1 MSQPGESGA
10 GFLELGSEVLLVV
23 ACGPGGVGKTTTA
36 AALGLAAAV
45 RLDARVLVLT
55 VDPARRLADSLGL
68 SGIGNEVSAVPASFF
83 RDAGV
88 RPKGSLSVAMLDAGA
103 SWDHLIRST
112 ARSPAEAEEI
122 IANPLYRNITTRF
135 SRGHEY
141 IAMERIFELVQ
152 TGDYDLLVLD
162 TPPSQS
168 AVDLL
173 DAPERMA
180 DFFSSRLLG
189 WLTAPLRSRLL
200 NFATRPFTALADRV
214 LGTQFLTDT
223 SRFFLLLQGMYDG
236 FVARSNKVSALFQSP
251 STMFLVVTTPEVIPM
266 QEASRFVDVLSKRK
280 LHLAQVVANRVLPAS
295 LEDASTRA
303 LAEELATTKQLSLG
317 EVTLSHD
324 EASGVDVARVLAA
337 VGENYVNFAALAG
350 RQRALLDHFE
360 EHHLR
365 PIEVPHLLDEV
376 VDVVSLLR
384 IGNLLLEDQVR

>member
-1 MSQPGESGA
+1 MSPNAGPGT
-10 GFLELGSEVLLVV
+10 GFLDLGSGVSLIV

-55 VDPARRLADSLGL
+55 VDPARRLADALGL
-68 SGIGNEVSAVPASFF
+68 SGIGNDVSEVPASFF

-88 RPKGSLSVAMLDAGA
+88 KAKGSLSVAMLDASA

-112 ARSPAEAEEI
+112 AKSAAEADEI

-251 STMFLVVTTPEVIPM
+251 STAFLVVTTPEVIPM
-266 QEASRFVDVLSKRK
+266 QEAERFLGVLSERK
-280 LHLAQVVANRVLPAS
+280 LHLAKVITNRVLPAS
-295 LEDASTRA
+295 LVDVSTRR
-303 LAEELATTKQLSLG
+303 LAERLATSDVDLSTETPWHDLG
-317 EVTLSHD
+317 D
-324 EASGVDVARVLAA
+324 KAAIRRVLGAI
-337 VGENYVNFAALAG
+337 GDNYMNFAALAG
-350 RQRALLDHFE
+350 MQRILLDAFAKD
-360 EHHLR
+360 HHEA
-365 PIEVPHLLDEV
+365 IEVPHLLDEV
-376 VDVVSLLR
+376 VDAANLLR
-384 IGNLLLEDQVR
+384 IGNLLFEDASL

>member
-1 MSQPGESGA
+1 MSRTGEPRGA
-10 GFLELGSEVLLVV
+10 FLELGSGVSLVV

-36 AALGLAAAV
+36 AAIGLAAAV
-45 RLDARVLVLT
+45 RLDLRVLVLT

-68 SGIGNEVSAVPASFF
+68 RGIGNEVSAVPATFF
-83 RDAGV
+83 RGAGV
-88 RPKGSLSVAMLDAGA
+88 KPKGTLSVAMLDASA

-112 ARSPAEAEEI
+112 AKSPAEAEEI

-251 STMFLVVTTPEVIPM
+251 STVFLVVTTPEVIPM
-266 QEASRFVDVLSKRK
+266 QEASRFVDVLSERK
-280 LHLAQVVANRVLPAS
+280 LHLAQVVANRVLPSS
-295 LEDASTRA
+295 LEVASTRD
-303 LAEELATTKQLSLG
+303 LAERLATGKLSLG
-317 EVTLSHD
+317 DVTLPDSD
-324 EASGVDVARVLAA
+324 GSGEALARVLSA

-350 RQRALLDHFE
+350 RQRALLDQFE
-360 EHHLR
+360 EHHLA

-376 VDVVSLLR
+376 VDVASLLR
-384 IGNLLLEDQVR
+384 IGNLLFEDAAI

>member
-1 MSQPGESGA
+1 MSRPDGPGGA
-10 GFLELGSEVLLVV
+10 FLKLGSGVSLVV

-36 AALGLAAAV
+36 AAIGLAAAV
-45 RLDARVLVLT
+45 RLDLRVLVLT

-88 RPKGSLSVAMLDAGA
+88 KPKGSLSVAMLDASA

-112 ARSPAEAEEI
+112 AKSPAEAEEI

-251 STMFLVVTTPEVIPM
+251 STVFLVVTTPEVIPM
-266 QEASRFVDVLSKRK
+266 QEASRFVDVLSERK
-280 LHLAQVVANRVLPAS
+280 LHLAQVVANRVLPSS
-295 LEDASTRA
+295 LEVASTRD
-303 LAEELATTKQLSLG
+303 LAEKLATGKLGLSEVALPNGDGSG
-317 EVTLSHD
+317 EAL
-324 EASGVDVARVLAA
+324 ARVLGA

-350 RQRALLDHFE
+350 RQRALLDQFE
-360 EHHLR
+360 EHHLA

-376 VDVVSLLR
+376 VDVASLLR
-384 IGNLLLEDQVR
+384 IGNLLFEDAAI

>member
-1 MSQPGESGA
+1 VSPKGEREGA
-10 GFLELGSEVLLVV
+10 FLDLGSAVSLVV

-55 VDPARRLADSLGL
+55 VDPARRLADALGL
-68 SGIGNEVSAVPASFF
+68 SGIGNEVSEIPALFF

-88 RPKGSLSVAMLDAGA
+88 KPKGSLSVAMLDASA

-112 ARSPAEAEEI
+112 ARSPGEAEEI

-141 IAMERIFELVQ
+141 IAMERIFELVE

-214 LGTQFLTDT
+214 LGTKFLTDT

-251 STMFLVVTTPEVIPM
+251 STVFLVVTTPEMIPM
-266 QEASRFVDVLSKRK
+266 QEASRFLDVLADRN
-280 LHLAQVVANRVLPAS
+280 LHLAEVIANRVLPAS
-295 LEDASTRA
+295 LVDVSTRDLA
-303 LAEELATTKQLSLG
+303 ERLAAEELSLG
-317 EVTLSHD
+317 GVKLAGDAEGEVSLK
-324 EASGVDVARVLAA
+324 RVLGAI
-337 VGENYVNFAALAG
+337 GENYVNFAALAG
-350 RQRALLDHFE
+350 RQRALLERFGEDYPE
-360 EHHLR
+360 A
-365 PIEVPHLLDEV
+365 IEVPHLLDEV
-376 VDVVSLLR
+376 VDVTSLLR
-384 IGNLLLEDQVR
+384 IGNLLFADSPN

>member
-1 MSQPGESGA
+1 MSRPGGPGGA
-10 GFLELGSEVLLVV
+10 FLELGSGVSLVV

-36 AALGLAAAV
+36 AAIGLAAAV
-45 RLDARVLVLT
+45 RLDLRVLVLT

-88 RPKGSLSVAMLDAGA
+88 KAKGTLSVAMLDASA

-112 ARSPAEAEEI
+112 AKSSAEAEEI

-214 LGTQFLTDT
+214 LGTEFLTDT

-251 STMFLVVTTPEVIPM
+251 STVFLVVTTPEVIPM
-266 QEASRFVDVLSKRK
+266 QEASRFVDVLSERK

-295 LEDASTRA
+295 LEVASTRD
-303 LAEELATTKQLSLG
+303 LAEKLATGKLG
-317 EVTLSHD
+317 LGDVTLPNSD
-324 EASGVDVARVLAA
+324 GSGEALARVLSA
-337 VGENYVNFAALAG
+337 VGENSVNFAALAG
-350 RQRALLDHFE
+350 RQRALLDQFE
-360 EHHLR
+360 EHHLA

-376 VDVVSLLR
+376 VDVASLLR
-384 IGNLLLEDQVR
+384 IGNLLFEDAAI

>member
-1 MSQPGESGA
+1 VSPNNGG
-10 GFLELGSEVLLVV
+10 GGVLLDLGSGTSLVV

-36 AALGLAAAV
+36 AALGLAAAM
-45 RLDARVLVLT
+45 RLEARVLVLT
-55 VDPARRLADSLGL
+55 VDPARRLAEALGL
-68 SGIGNEVSAVPASFF
+68 SGIGNDVSEVPASFF
-83 RDAGV
+83 AVAGV
-88 RPKGSLSVAMLDAGA
+88 RPKGTLSVAMLDAGA

-112 ARSPAEAEEI
+112 AKSQVEAEAI

-141 IAMERIFELVQ
+141 IAMERIFELVE
-152 TGDYDLLVLD
+152 TGDYDLLILD

-173 DAPERMA
+173 DAPDRMA

-251 STMFLVVTTPEVIPM
+251 STVFLVVTTPETIPM
-266 QEASRFVDVLSKRK
+266 LEASRFLAVLADRN
-280 LHLAQVVANRVLPAS
+280 LHLAEVIANRVLPAA
-295 LEDASTRA
+295 LVDAATRDLAVA
-303 LAEELATTKQLSLG
+303 LAERSVGLG
-317 EVTLSHD
+317 
-324 EASGVDVARVLAA
+324 DVAFAGDHGALARVLGAI
-337 VGENYVNFAALAG
+337 GESYVNFAALAG
-350 RQRALLDHFE
+350 RQRALLDDFAAAH
-360 EHHLR
+360 
-365 PIEVPHLLDEV
+365 PGVVEVPHLLDEV
-376 VDVVSLLR
+376 VDVTSLLG
-384 IGNLLLEDQVR
+384 IGELLFSDTAS

>member
-1 MSQPGESGA
+1 MSRPGEPGGA
-10 GFLELGSEVLLVV
+10 FLELGSEVSLVV

-36 AALGLAAAV
+36 AAIGLAAAV
-45 RLDARVLVLT
+45 RLDLRVLVLT

-88 RPKGSLSVAMLDAGA
+88 RPKGSLSVAMLDASA

-112 ARSPAEAEEI
+112 ARSPAEAEKI

-251 STMFLVVTTPEVIPM
+251 STVFLVVTTPEVIPM
-266 QEASRFVDVLSKRK
+266 QEASRFVNVLSERK
-280 LHLAQVVANRVLPAS
+280 LNLAQVVANRVLPAS
-295 LEDASTRA
+295 LEDVSTRD
-303 LAEELATTKQLSLG
+303 LAEKLATGKLG
-317 EVTLSHD
+317 LGDVTPPNGDGSG
-324 EASGVDVARVLAA
+324 EARARVLSA

-350 RQRALLDHFE
+350 RQRALLDQFE
-360 EHHLR
+360 EHHLA

-376 VDVVSLLR
+376 VDVASLLR
-384 IGNLLLEDQVR
+384 IGNLIFEEAAI

>member
-1 MSQPGESGA
+1 MSRSGEHGA
-10 GFLELGSEVLLVV
+10 GFLELGSEVSLVV

-45 RLDARVLVLT
+45 RLEARVLVLT

-88 RPKGSLSVAMLDAGA
+88 RPKGSLSVAMLDASA

-266 QEASRFVDVLSKRK
+266 QEASRFVDVLSARK
-280 LHLAQVVANRVLPAS
+280 LHLAQVVANRVLPNT
-295 LEDASTRA
+295 LEDASTRD
-303 LAEELATTKQLSLG
+303 LAEKLANGELSLG
-317 EVTLSHD
+317 DVTLPHD
-324 EASGVDVARVLAA
+324 EASGEDVVRVLAE

-350 RQRALLDHFE
+350 RQRALLDEFE
-360 EHHLR
+360 EHHLG

-384 IGNLLLEDQVR
+384 IGNLLLEDPVI

>member
-1 MSQPGESGA
+1 VSPKGEWEGA
-10 GFLELGSEVLLVV
+10 FLDLGSAVSLVV

-55 VDPARRLADSLGL
+55 VDPARRLADALGL
-68 SGIGNEVSAVPASFF
+68 SGIGNEVSEIPASFF

-88 RPKGSLSVAMLDAGA
+88 KPKGTLSVAMLDASA

-112 ARSPAEAEEI
+112 ARSPGEAEEI
-122 IANPLYRNITTRF
+122 IANPLYWNITTRF

-141 IAMERIFELVQ
+141 IAMERIFELVE

-251 STMFLVVTTPEVIPM
+251 STVFLVVTTPEVIPM
-266 QEASRFVDVLSKRK
+266 QEASRFLDVLADRN
-280 LHLAQVVANRVLPAS
+280 LHLAEVIANRVLPAS
-295 LEDASTRA
+295 LVDVSTRD
-303 LAEELATTKQLSLG
+303 LAERLAAGELSLG
-317 EVTLSHD
+317 GVKLAGDAEGEVSLK
-324 EASGVDVARVLAA
+324 RVLGAI
-337 VGENYVNFAALAG
+337 GENYVNFAALAG
-350 RQRALLDHFE
+350 RQRALLERFGEDYPE
-360 EHHLR
+360 A
-365 PIEVPHLLDEV
+365 IEVPHLLDEV
-376 VDVVSLLR
+376 VDVTSLLR
-384 IGNLLLEDQVR
+384 IGNLLFAESPT

>member
-1 MSQPGESGA
+1 MSPDGERQGA
-10 GFLELGSEVLLVV
+10 FLDLGSEVSLVV

-45 RLDARVLVLT
+45 RLDTRVLVLT
-55 VDPARRLADSLGL
+55 VDPARRLADALGL
-68 SGIGNEVSAVPASFF
+68 SGIGNEVSEVPAAFF

-88 RPKGSLSVAMLDAGA
+88 KPKGTLSVAMLDASA

-141 IAMERIFELVQ
+141 IAMERIFELVE
-152 TGDYDLLVLD
+152 TGDYDLLILD

-251 STMFLVVTTPEVIPM
+251 STVFLVVTTPEMIPM
-266 QEASRFVDVLSKRK
+266 QEASRFVEVLAERD
-280 LHLAQVVANRVLPAS
+280 LHLAEVIANRVLPAS
-295 LEDASTRA
+295 LIEASTGD
-303 LAEELATTKQLSLG
+303 LAERLATGKLSLG
-317 EVTLSHD
+317 DMKLD
-324 EASGVDVARVLAA
+324 RDAGGDVALGRVLGAI
-337 VGENYVNFAALAG
+337 GENYVNFAALAG
-350 RQRALLDHFE
+350 RQRALLDRFGE
-360 EHHLR
+360 EH
-365 PIEVPHLLDEV
+365 PDAIEVPHLLDEV
-376 VDVVSLLR
+376 VDVKSLLR
-384 IGNLLLEDQVR
+384 IGNLVFGDSPA

>member
-1 MSQPGESGA
+1 MSRPGGTGGA
-10 GFLELGSEVLLVV
+10 FLELGSEVSLVV

-45 RLDARVLVLT
+45 RLEARVLVLT
-55 VDPARRLADSLGL
+55 VDPARRLADALGL

-83 RDAGV
+83 REAGV
-88 RPKGSLSVAMLDAGA
+88 RPKGSLSVAMLDASA

-251 STMFLVVTTPEVIPM
+251 STVFLVVTTPEVIPM

-295 LEDASTRA
+295 LEDAPTRD
-303 LAEELATTKQLSLG
+303 LAERLAAGKLSLG
-317 EVTLSHD
+317 EVKLPHFD
-324 EASGVDVARVLAA
+324 ESGEALGRVLGA
-337 VGENYVNFAALAG
+337 VGENYVSFAALAG
-350 RQRALLDHFE
+350 RQRALLDQFE
-360 EHHLR
+360 GHHLA

-376 VDVVSLLR
+376 VDVASLLR
-384 IGNLLLEDQVR
+384 IGNLLFDGAAI

>member
-1 MSQPGESGA
+1 MSRTGEPRGA
-10 GFLELGSEVLLVV
+10 FLELGSEVSLVV

-36 AALGLAAAV
+36 AAIGLAAAV
-45 RLDARVLVLT
+45 RLDLRVLVLT

-83 RDAGV
+83 RGAGV
-88 RPKGSLSVAMLDAGA
+88 KPKGTLSVAMLDASA

-112 ARSPAEAEEI
+112 AKSPAEAEEI

-251 STMFLVVTTPEVIPM
+251 STVFLVVTTPEVIPM
-266 QEASRFVDVLSKRK
+266 QEASRFVDVLSERK
-280 LHLAQVVANRVLPAS
+280 LHLAQVVANRVLPSS
-295 LEDASTRA
+295 LEVASTRD
-303 LAEELATTKQLSLG
+303 LAERLATGKLSLG
-317 EVTLSHD
+317 DVTLPDSD
-324 EASGVDVARVLAA
+324 GSGEALARVLGA

-350 RQRALLDHFE
+350 RQRALLDQFE
-360 EHHLR
+360 EHHLA

-376 VDVVSLLR
+376 VDVASLLR
-384 IGNLLLEDQVR
+384 IGNLLFEDAAI

>member
-1 MSQPGESGA
+1 
-10 GFLELGSEVLLVV
+10 
-23 ACGPGGVGKTTTA
+23 
-36 AALGLAAAV
+36 V

-55 VDPARRLADSLGL
+55 VDPARRLADALGL
-68 SGIGNEVSAVPASFF
+68 SGIGNDVSEVPASFF

-88 RPKGSLSVAMLDAGA
+88 KAKGSLSVAMLDASA

-112 ARSPAEAEEI
+112 AKSAAEADEI

-251 STMFLVVTTPEVIPM
+251 STAFLVVTTPEVIPM
-266 QEASRFVDVLSKRK
+266 QEAERFLGVLSERK
-280 LHLAQVVANRVLPAS
+280 LHLAKVITNRVLPAS
-295 LEDASTRA
+295 LVDVSTRR
-303 LAEELATTKQLSLG
+303 LAERLATSDVDLSTETPWHDLG
-317 EVTLSHD
+317 D
-324 EASGVDVARVLAA
+324 KAAIRRVLGAI
-337 VGENYVNFAALAG
+337 GDNYMNFAALAG
-350 RQRALLDHFE
+350 MQRILLDAFAKD
-360 EHHLR
+360 HHEA
-365 PIEVPHLLDEV
+365 IEVPHLLDEV
-376 VDVVSLLR
+376 VDAANLLR
-384 IGNLLLEDQVR
+384 IGNLLFEDASL

>member
-1 MSQPGESGA
+1 MSRTGEPRGA
-10 GFLELGSEVLLVV
+10 FLELGSGVSLVV

-36 AALGLAAAV
+36 AAIGLAAAV
-45 RLDARVLVLT
+45 RLDLRVLVLT

-68 SGIGNEVSAVPASFF
+68 RGIGNEVSAVPATFF
-83 RDAGV
+83 RGAAV
-88 RPKGSLSVAMLDAGA
+88 KPKGTLSVAMLDASA

-112 ARSPAEAEEI
+112 AKSPAEAEEI

-223 SRFFLLLQGMYDG
+223 SRFFLLLRGMYDG

-251 STMFLVVTTPEVIPM
+251 STVFLVVTTPEVIPM
-266 QEASRFVDVLSKRK
+266 QEASRFVDVLSERK
-280 LHLAQVVANRVLPAS
+280 LHLAQVVANRVLPSS
-295 LEDASTRA
+295 LEVASTRD
-303 LAEELATTKQLSLG
+303 LAERLATGKLSLG
-317 EVTLSHD
+317 DVTLPDSD
-324 EASGVDVARVLAA
+324 GSGEALARVLSA

-350 RQRALLDHFE
+350 RQRALLDQFE
-360 EHHLR
+360 EHHLA

-376 VDVVSLLR
+376 VDVASLLR
-384 IGNLLLEDQVR
+384 IGNLLFEDAAI

>member
-1 MSQPGESGA
+1 VSLRGEA
-10 GFLELGSEVLLVV
+10 EKGFLELGSDVSLIV

-55 VDPARRLADSLGL
+55 VDPARRLADALGL
-68 SGIGNEVSAVPASFF
+68 SGIGNEVSEVPASFF
-83 RDAGV
+83 KGAGV
-88 RPKGSLSVAMLDAGA
+88 TAKGTLSVAMLDASA

-141 IAMERIFELVQ
+141 IAMERIFELVE

-251 STMFLVVTTPEVIPM
+251 STVFLVVTTPEAIPM
-266 QEASRFVDVLSKRK
+266 QEATRFLDELVARH
-280 LHLAQVVANRVLPAS
+280 LHLAEVIANRVLPAS
-295 LEDASTRA
+295 LVDASTRR
-303 LAEELATTKQLSLG
+303 LAERLSTEKLSL
-317 EVTLSHD
+317 
-324 EASGVDVARVLAA
+324 VDVKLPADAGGSEALGRVLGAI
-337 VGENYVNFAALAG
+337 GENYVNFAALAE
-350 RQRALLDHFE
+350 RQRTLLEHFGE
-360 EHHLR
+360 NH
-365 PIEVPHLLDEV
+365 PAPVEVPHLLDEV
-376 VDVVSLLR
+376 VDAANLLR
-384 IGNLLLEDQVR
+384 IGNLLFGGASK

>member
-1 MSQPGESGA
+1 VSRNAEPGA
-10 GFLELGSEVLLVV
+10 GFLDLGSDVSLVV

-45 RLDARVLVLT
+45 RLEARVLVLT
-55 VDPARRLADSLGL
+55 VDPARRLADALGL
-68 SGIGNEVSAVPASFF
+68 SGIGNDVSEVPASFF

-88 RPKGSLSVAMLDAGA
+88 KAKGSLSVAMLDASA

-112 ARSPAEAEEI
+112 AKSATEAEEI

-251 STMFLVVTTPEVIPM
+251 STAFLVVTTPEVIPM
-266 QEASRFVDVLSKRK
+266 QEAERFLGVLSERK
-280 LHLAQVVANRVLPAS
+280 LHLAKVIANRVLPAS
-295 LEDASTRA
+295 LVDVSTRA
-303 LAEELATTKQLSLG
+303 LAERLATSDVNLSKEKPWHDLG
-317 EVTLSHD
+317 D
-324 EASGVDVARVLAA
+324 KAAIRRVLGAI
-337 VGENYVNFAALAG
+337 GENYMNFAALAG
-350 RQRALLDHFE
+350 KQRILLDAFGE
-360 EHHLR
+360 DHLA

-376 VDVVSLLR
+376 VDAANLLR
-384 IGNLLLEDQVR
+384 IGNLLFEDAST